1 MLPIRHLFSVLILLF
16 AFANIAAADKIT
28 IAADVWCP
36 FNCEP
41 NSEQPGFMIEVAN
54 QVFAVQ
60 GHEVNYIVM
69 NWSRA
74 IREAELGNINGI
86 IGAFPGD
93 APDFIFPAQ
102 ELSILSNTFFV
113 HEDSNWNYQG
123 VDSLKQIQLVAIAGY
138 DYGPELRD
146 YIQQSGSEHISLLSG
161 EGHPLRRGIQM
172 LNLKRVGAIVEADQV
187 FWYTA
192 QQLGVAGNFKAAGR
206 SSEPM
211 KSYIAFSP
219 ALANSSNYAQILSQ
233 GIETLRAS
241 GELEEILQKYGLK
254 DWR

>member
-1 MLPIRHLFSVLILLF
+1 MLPIRHLFSVLILLS
-16 AFANIAAADKIT
+16 AFANNAAAEKIT

-54 QVFAVQ
+54 KVFTAQ

-93 APDFIFPAQ
+93 APDFIFPEQ
-102 ELSILSNTFFV
+102 ELSVLSNTFFV
-113 HEDSNWNYQG
+113 HKDSNWHYQG
-123 VDSLKQIQLVAIAGY
+123 VDSLKEIQLVAIAGY
-138 DYGPELRD
+138 DYGPELRK
-146 YIQQSGSEHISLLSG
+146 YIQQSGSEHVSLLSG
-161 EGHPLRRGIQM
+161 QGQPLRRGIQM
-172 LNLKRVGAIVEADQV
+172 LNLKRIGAIVEADQV

-192 QQLGVAGNFKAAGR
+192 QQLGIAGNFKAAGH

-219 ALANSSNYAQILSQ
+219 ALESSSEFAQTLSD
-233 GIETLRAS
+233 GIVSLRAS
-241 GELEEILQKYGLK
+241 GELAEILQKYGLK
-254 DWR
+254 DWH

>member
-1 MLPIRHLFSVLILLF
+1 MLSIRHLFSVLILLF
-16 AFANIAAADKIT
+16 AFAKSATADKIT

-36 FNCEP
+36 FNCDP
-41 NSEQPGFMIEVAN
+41 SADQPGFMIEVAN
-54 QVFAVQ
+54 KVFSAR
-60 GHEVNYIVM
+60 GYEVNYIVM
-69 NWSRA
+69 SWSRA

-93 APDFIFPAQ
+93 APHFIFPEQ
-102 ELSILSNTFFV
+102 ELSILSNTFFI
-113 HEDSNWNYQG
+113 HKDSNWRYQG
-123 VDSLKQIQLVAIAGY
+123 VDSLKQIQLVAISGY

-146 YIQQSGSEHISLLSG
+146 YIQQSGSEHVSLLSG
-161 EGHPLRRGIQM
+161 QGQPLRRGIKM

-192 QQLGVAGNFKAAGR
+192 QQLGVAENFKAAGR

-219 ALANSSNYAQILSQ
+219 ALENSSEFAQILSE
-233 GIETLRAS
+233 GIVTLRAS
-241 GELEEILQKYGLK
+241 GELAEILQKYGLK